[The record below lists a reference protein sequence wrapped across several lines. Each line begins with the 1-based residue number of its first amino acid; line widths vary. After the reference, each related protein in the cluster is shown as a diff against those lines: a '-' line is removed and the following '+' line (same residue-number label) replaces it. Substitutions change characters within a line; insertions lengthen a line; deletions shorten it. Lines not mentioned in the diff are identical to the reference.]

1 MYEMWL
7 VSELADKGN
16 LLDALKAGVLGG
28 VGPEARNMVGHA
40 CCTPTSVS
48 AVFLPVGVC

>member
-16 LLDALKAGVLGG
+16 LLDAMKAGLLAEDTPSG
-28 VGPEARNMVGHA
+28 RDMVSHA
-40 CCTPTSVS
+40 CR
-48 AVFLPVGVC
+48 